1 MTEGTSERGRGAG
14 GMSNRTA
21 SWLAWSLW
29 AISIT
34 LATAA
39 AVLGLSETA
48 ADLIMVLS
56 VAVLGLV
63 FGATGAIVASRLPRN
78 PIGWIFCVL
87 ALLFEFSVCSDAYV
101 AYGSQAGG
109 FLPERAW
116 VGWTSQWSTNALT
129 PALIILCFLVFPTG
143 SLPSARWRALVWVV
157 VGVAAVHAVSVALAP
172 GTLVDFPIENP
183 IGIESAGGLRAMADA
198 SILVLVIPLM
208 LLSVV
213 SLFVRL
219 RRSSGV
225 ERQQLKWFAYAAALL
240 ASGLVV
246 SSVLFALFEGT
257 IARELTDLVFFVI
270 FPATLSG
277 IPVAIG
283 VAILKYRL
291 YDIDLLINRTLVYAT
306 LTALLAATYFG
317 GVTGAQAI
325 FRTLTGQEEQ
335 PQIAVVASTL
345 VIAALFN
352 PLRRRIQAFVD
363 RGFYRRKYDARKTLE
378 AFSAKLRDETD
389 LEALNAELVGV
400 VRETMQPSHIS
411 LWRRPDTSTR
421 GEHTS

>member
-1 MTEGTSERGRGAG
+1 
-14 GMSNRTA
+14 MSNRTA

-48 ADLIMVLS
+48 ADLVMVLS

-109 FLPERAW
+109 FLPGRAW

-129 PALIILCFLVFPTG
+129 PALIILCFLLFPTG

-183 IGIESAGGLRAMADA
+183 IGIEAAGGLRALADP

-219 RRSSGV
+219 RHSSGA

-240 ASGLVV
+240 VSGLVV
-246 SSVLFALFEGT
+246 SSVLAAIE
-257 IARELTDLVFFVI
+257 AEVSELVFFVI
-270 FPATLSG
+270 FIAPLLG
-277 IPVAIG
+277 IPVAMG

-291 YDIDLLINRTLVYAT
+291 YDIDLLINRTLVYGA
-306 LTALLAATYFG
+306 LTAMLALVYFG
-317 GVTGAQAI
+317 GVTLLQGVL
-325 FRTLTGQEEQ
+325 RVLTGQESTL
-335 PQIAVVASTL
+335 AVVASTL
-345 VIAALFN
+345 AIAALFN
-352 PLRRRIQAFVD
+352 PLRRRVQAFVD
-363 RGFYRRKYDARKTLE
+363 RRFYRRKYDAARTLE
-378 AFSAKLRDETD
+378 GFSAKLRDETD
-389 LEALNAELVGV
+389 LDALNDELVRV
-400 VRETMQPSHIS
+400 VGETMQPAHAG
-411 LWRRPDTSTR
+411 LWLRPETDSKR
-421 GEHTS
+421 ARAD

>member
-1 MTEGTSERGRGAG
+1 
-14 GMSNRTA
+14 MSNRTA

-48 ADLIMVLS
+48 ADLVMVLS

-101 AYGSQAGG
+101 AYGSQADG
-109 FLPERAW
+109 FLPGRAW

-129 PALIILCFLVFPTG
+129 PALIILCFLLFPTG

-183 IGIESAGGLRAMADA
+183 IGIEAAGGLRALADP

-219 RRSSGV
+219 RHSSGA

-240 ASGLVV
+240 VSGLVV
-246 SSVLFALFEGT
+246 SSVLAAIE
-257 IARELTDLVFFVI
+257 AEVSELVFFVI
-270 FPATLSG
+270 FIAPLLG
-277 IPVAIG
+277 IPVAMG

-291 YDIDLLINRTLVYAT
+291 YDIDLLINRTLVYGA
-306 LTALLAATYFG
+306 LTAMLALVYFG
-317 GVTGAQAI
+317 GVTLLQGVL
-325 FRTLTGQEEQ
+325 RVLTGQESTL
-335 PQIAVVASTL
+335 AVVASTL

-352 PLRRRIQAFVD
+352 PLRRWIQSFID
-363 RGFYRRKYDARKTLE
+363 RRFYRRKYDARKTLE
-378 AFSAKLRDETD
+378 AFSTTLRDETD
-389 LEALNAELVGV
+389 LEALNSELVGV
-400 VRETMQPSHIS
+400 VRETMQPAHVS
-411 LWRRPDTSTR
+411 LWLRPPAKVGKGT
-421 GEHTS
+421 EKE

>member
-1 MTEGTSERGRGAG
+1 
-14 GMSNRTA
+14 MSSRAA

-39 AVLGLSETA
+39 AVLGLSGTA
-48 ADLIMVLS
+48 TDLIIVLS

-87 ALLFEFSVCSDAYV
+87 ALLFEFSVCSEAYV

-109 FLPERAW
+109 FLPGRAW
-116 VGWTSQWSTNALT
+116 VGWTSQWSTNALP
-129 PALIILCFLVFPTG
+129 PALIILCFLLFPTG

-157 VGVAAVHAVSVALAP
+157 VGVAAVHAASVALAP

-183 IGIESAGGLRAMADA
+183 IGIESAGVLRALADP
-198 SILVLVIPLM
+198 SILVLEIPLM

-219 RRSSGV
+219 RRSSGA
-225 ERQQLKWFAYAAALL
+225 ERQQLKWFAYAGALL

-246 SSVLFALFEGT
+246 SSVLAAIESGVS
-257 IARELTDLVFFVI
+257 ELVFFVI
-270 FPATLSG
+270 FIATLMG
-277 IPVAIG
+277 IPVAMG

-291 YDIDLLINRTLVYAT
+291 YDIDLIINRTLVYGS
-306 LTALLAATYFG
+306 LTALLVLVYFG
-317 GVTGAQAI
+317 GVTATQAI
-325 FRTLTGQEEQ
+325 FRALTSQEQ
-335 PQIAVVASTL
+335 QSQLAIVASTL
-345 VIAALFN
+345 LIAALFN
-352 PLRRRIQAFVD
+352 PLRRRIQSFID
-363 RGFYRRKYDARKTLE
+363 RRFYRRKYDAKKTLE
-378 AFSAKLRDETD
+378 AFSTTLRDETD
-389 LEALNAELVGV
+389 LDALSGTLVGV
-400 VRETMQPSHIS
+400 VKETMQPAHTS
-411 LWRRPDTSTR
+411 LWLRPETSAK
-421 GEHTS
+421 GEQAD

>member
-1 MTEGTSERGRGAG
+1 
-14 GMSNRTA
+14 MSNRTA

-48 ADLIMVLS
+48 ADLVMVLS

-63 FGATGAIVASRLPRN
+63 FGATGVLVASRLPRN

-87 ALLFEFSVCSDAYV
+87 ALLFELSVCSDAYV

-109 FLPERAW
+109 FLPGRAW

-129 PALIILCFLVFPTG
+129 PALIILCFLLFPTG

-183 IGIESAGGLRAMADA
+183 IGIEAAGGLRALADL

-219 RRSSGV
+219 RHSSGA

-240 ASGLVV
+240 VSGLVV
-246 SSVLFALFEGT
+246 SSVLAAIE
-257 IARELTDLVFFVI
+257 AEVSELVFFVI
-270 FPATLSG
+270 FIAPLLG
-277 IPVAIG
+277 IPVAMG

-291 YDIDLLINRTLVYAT
+291 YDIDLLINRTLVYGA
-306 LTALLAATYFG
+306 LTAMLALVYFG
-317 GVTGAQAI
+317 GVTLLQGVL
-325 FRTLTGQEEQ
+325 RVLTGQESTL
-335 PQIAVVASTL
+335 AVVASTL
-345 VIAALFN
+345 AIAALFN
-352 PLRRRIQAFVD
+352 PLRRRVQAFVD
-363 RGFYRRKYDARKTLE
+363 RRFYRRKYDAARTLE
-378 AFSAKLRDETD
+378 GFSTTLRDETD
-389 LEALNAELVGV
+389 LQALNDHLVGV
-400 VRETMQPSHIS
+400 VAETMQPAHVS
-411 LWRRPDTSTR
+411 LWLRPETVPK
-421 GEHTS
+421 GEQAE